1 MISNLKSLSEAI
13 FKVNLIDFQQSNVTM
28 VVYPEGL
35 FIVGGSCSR
44 GCSHGLLSLFLFPWK
59 RHNNC

>member
-35 FIVGGSCSR
+35 FTVGGSCSR